1 MINKDNISDELLA
14 AFLEGNVNKEE
25 VKQVINAVGTDA
37 ELKETLDIALQI
49 DEEEQP
55 ILQMA
60 AEGGRNLCEIQCEV
74 YVLRQRGK
82 QVDEEELL
90 KVAKEN
96 HWIKRAGMPLQYMGN
111 LMEYMGLEVSRR
123 YEANIKDVK
132 DALEK
137 VCNVIV
143 AVDCDKLYPER
154 PDEEDATNHAI
165 VITAI
170 NSKDEMATIYD
181 PENICEIEVSLSLL
195 ESAWYESQHYM
206 VCAK

>member
-49 DEEEQP
+49 EEEEQP

-60 AEGGRNLCEIQCEV
+60 AEGGRNLCEIQCEA

-90 KVAKEN
+90 KVAKTFSPTSLISSSLRESSVMASLMGVPLMTATAFAASCSMTICTISVVLYCSPTALPDIRKQRRQKN
-96 HWIKRAGMPLQYMGN
+96 LQKRRSQSERARLSWPLTG
-111 LMEYMGLEVSRR
+111 R
-123 YEANIKDVK
+123 
-132 DALEK
+132 
-137 VCNVIV
+137 
-143 AVDCDKLYPER
+143 
-154 PDEEDATNHAI
+154 ATARMRKQN
-165 VITAI
+165 
-170 NSKDEMATIYD
+170 
-181 PENICEIEVSLSLL
+181 
-195 ESAWYESQHYM
+195 
-206 VCAK
+206 